1 MSSLS
6 FGTSG
11 GGWQRGEALV
21 DADHSTARDGRI
33 AITAVGFMDRQGT
46 ASTAAALLRALR
58 AGGLPALRRLP
69 GSFAAVLDD
78 GERRYA
84 ITDAQGNRPLYS
96 RVADGDTAIATQLD
110 ALRRLGDQDPGA
122 ALDRRWEDFLLS
134 YEFVPPP
141 ASLFAGVWL
150 LPAGEVMEVARD
162 GCAAACDTP
171 APAAVDPPQPYA
183 DLAASIAGLEE
194 AFDRALADLPRRVGV
209 LLGGFDS
216 ALLVSLLRRRGH
228 DVDSFSFRY
237 REEGFTQPHAES
249 TSTALGARHHWI
261 DLTPDVLAAGLER
274 YATDFNQPAGQA
286 HYLVFTA
293 HACAAAAAAGIEVCL
308 TGDGCDG
315 LFLGYPTVA
324 RRVSLMRRL
333 AGLDSRARRALR
345 RILAQPSVER
355 ALGHPARVA
364 RNVLHILD
372 REEPVRGYLAA
383 RTFDPLSLARL
394 RGEATPEAADVE
406 SILAE
411 LAAPTDGMTPLR
423 RAYAAKGK
431 VGLNRAK
438 LAGAAT
444 RSGMV
449 VRSPFMHEALIAAAS
464 RIPESLLRGSDSS
477 LRLELGK
484 RALIELA
491 MQRDLL
497 PAEVIHQPKRSPV
510 HAPVDL
516 WYRGPLRELVLRRLA
531 ALPFA
536 VSRREAEILLAF
548 PAPQRLYRRW
558 LTIDRFTS
566 HQIGLLVSY
575 AAFARDS

>member
-6 FGTSG
+6 SAT
-11 GGWQRGEALV
+11 GGWQRGDAII
-21 DADHSTARDGRI
+21 DADHSAARDGQT

-46 ASTAAALLRALR
+46 ATTAAALLQSLR
-58 AGGLPALRRLP
+58 TGGMQALRRLP
-69 GSFAAVLDD
+69 GSFAALLDD

-84 ITDAQGNRPLYS
+84 ITDAQGNRPLYQ
-96 RVADGDTAIATQLD
+96 RAAGGETTVATQIE
-110 ALRRLGDQDPGA
+110 ALRNLGGESA
-122 ALDRRWEDFLLS
+122 GIDRRWEDFLLS

-150 LPAGEVMEVARD
+150 LSAGEVMEVTRD
-162 GCAAACDTP
+162 GCAPACDAP
-171 APAAVDPPQPYA
+171 APAAVNPPPPYA
-183 DLAASIAGLEE
+183 DLEASIAGLEE

-249 TSTALGARHHWI
+249 ISTALGARHHWV
-261 DLTPDVLAAGLER
+261 DLTPDVLEAGLDR
-274 YATDFNQPAGQA
+274 YAVDFNQPAGQA

-324 RRVSLMRRL
+324 RRVGLLQRL
-333 AGLDSRARRALR
+333 AGLDPRVRRALR
-345 RILAQPSVER
+345 RALAQPGIER

-394 RGEATPEAADVE
+394 RGETPPEAADVE

-411 LAAPTDGMTPLR
+411 LAAPTEGMTPLR

-449 VRSPFMHEALIAAAS
+449 VRSPFMHEAMIAAAS

-477 LRLELGK
+477 LRLALGK

-491 MQRDLL
+491 TQRDLL
-497 PAEVIHQPKRSPV
+497 PAAVIHQPKRSPV

-548 PAPQRLYRRW
+548 PTTQRLYRRW

-575 AAFARDS
+575 AAFAARPDQ